1 MDLINHDIKQIK
13 EAMLAHNKDDDSHF
27 TAIREKLNTIHELHI
42 FNGENIKQAIKLGE
56 KTNGRVTNLE
66 ATCVRLDKSI
76 ALLEQS
82 NENLCKIVS
91 KQDNQYEAWVNQMEQ
106 LREKDGSKFVT
117 RDMFDPVK
125 KVVYGLVG
133 LVLTSV
139 GGALLTIIIK

>member
-13 EAMLAHNKDDDSHF
+13 EAMIAHNKDDDNHF

-56 KTNGRVTNLE
+56 KTNGRVTSLE
-66 ATCVRLDKSI
+66 EFCSRLDKAN
-76 ALLEQS
+76 ALLQQS

-106 LREKDGSKFVT
+106 LREKDGSRFITKEVFE
-117 RDMFDPVK
+117 PIK
-125 KVVYGLVG
+125 KVVYGMVG
-133 LVLTSV
+133 LILTSV